1 MDDAMVSYSGKVG
14 RISQFG
20 ADLVSLDDIA
30 HNLSRLCR
38 FSGGTSRFY
47 SVAEH
52 CIYCRDIFRWGWN
65 RRPFSSEE
73 AKQDTVRLELLLL
86 LHDAAEAYISDIPA
100 YVKAAAPE
108 LLTIEARIR
117 KSIFRYFHIEDL
129 TEEEHEIV
137 SKCDSLALLAEARC
151 LCSVE
156 LYNYLIKQAGYK
168 DLVWQA
174 RLVPPL
180 PKIGKMKDVEVYY
193 KDEVLRLLEE
203 LKDG

>member
-1 MDDAMVSYSGKVG
+1 MDDSLVTYKGWVG

-20 ADLVSLDDIA
+20 TDLVSLDDIA

-52 CIYCRDIFRWGWN
+52 CIYCRDIFRWW
-65 RRPFSSEE
+65 RDSPFSGEE
-73 AKQDTVRLELLLL
+73 LEWNTVRLELLLL

-108 LLTIEARIR
+108 LLAIEAKVR
-117 KSIFRYFHIEDL
+117 KAIFEYFHIGDL
-129 TEEEHEIV
+129 TEEEHKII

-156 LYNYLIKQAGYK
+156 LYNYLTGQAGYK
-168 DLVWQA
+168 DLIWQA

-180 PKIGKMKDVEVYY
+180 PKIGEMKDVEVYY

-203 LKDG
+203 LRDD